1 MRSMLLNLTAAYG
14 LRAVA
19 TLAGL
24 APGESLNATQLS
36 ERTRV
41 PRQYL
46 SKVMRK
52 LVLAKLVRGRRGR
65 GGGFS
70 LKRPASS
77 IRVADV
83 LRAIDVDPDMG
94 CAFGYSEC
102 DQAHPCPLHPIWSR
116 LQASLEDWTGGS
128 TLADLAD
135 GAATPA
141 RGARSR

>member
-1 MRSMLLNLTAAYG
+1 MLLNLTAAYG

-24 APGESLNATQLS
+24 APGESLNSIQLS

-52 LVLAKLVRGRRGR
+52 LVLAKLVRARRGR

-70 LKRPASS
+70 LNRPALAIS
-77 IRVADV
+77 VADV
-83 LRAIDVDPDMG
+83 LRAIDVEPDMG

-102 DQAHPCPLHPIWSR
+102 DQQNPCPLHPIWSR
-116 LQASLEDWTGGS
+116 LQASLEHWTSGS

-135 GAATPA
+135 RPAAAPV
-141 RGARSR
+141 RGTRSR